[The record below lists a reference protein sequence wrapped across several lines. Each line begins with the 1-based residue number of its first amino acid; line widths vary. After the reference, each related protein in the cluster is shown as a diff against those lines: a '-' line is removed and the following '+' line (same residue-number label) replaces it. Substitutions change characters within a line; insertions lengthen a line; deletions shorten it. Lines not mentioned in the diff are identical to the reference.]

1 MEIRQLEYFLM
12 VSQAG
17 SFTRAAERL
26 FVSQPAVTNAV
37 RSLEEE
43 LGIQLFDRGQKAVAL
58 TPEGKI
64 FHAHIQQVMHGI
76 ASTIEE
82 INAIKDLQDGR
93 LNFGLTALG
102 GLKSFVALL
111 RDYHEQYPNIRMVMR
126 EGTETELLDELMDE
140 HIDMVLLTRAPKN
153 NAIASYKLP
162 REEILV
168 CCGRRHPLHKRLM
181 SLRQNAELGIDLRF
195 DNGHHICMDFS
206 LLLGKNGLCVLA
218 LFGKHGLC
226 VLAFFGKHGLRVLAF
241 FGQSIAYNF
250 GNDLYIIGVQHIVHL
265 TNHCSINSTYL
276 SRCSVQLNLVAVVLE
291 LVQHGFAMG
300 LARYLAGDVHLR
312 LIGV

>member
-43 LGIQLFDRGQKAVAL
+43 LGIQLFDRGQKAVTL

-168 CCGRRHPLHKRLM
+168 CCGRRHPLHRRN
-181 SLRQNAELGIDLRF
+181 SAGWTDIREETFIGLRF
-195 DNGHHICMDFS
+195 TGDKDDMTSDFPE
-206 LLLGKNGLCVLA
+206 GMVP
-218 LFGKHGLC
+218 
-226 VLAFFGKHGLRVLAF
+226 
-241 FGQSIAYNF
+241 GQI
-250 GNDLYIIGVQHIVHL
+250 L
-265 TNHCSINSTYL
+265 TSSAAAQT
-276 SRCSVQLNLVAVVLE
+276 VKNLVAAGCGIALMPE
-291 LVQHGFAMG
+291 SLCED
-300 LARYLAGDVHLR
+300 AGDLAVLSLDPPQYLEPVLCWKKNRHLSKAAESFLEAIR
-312 LIGV
+312 EE